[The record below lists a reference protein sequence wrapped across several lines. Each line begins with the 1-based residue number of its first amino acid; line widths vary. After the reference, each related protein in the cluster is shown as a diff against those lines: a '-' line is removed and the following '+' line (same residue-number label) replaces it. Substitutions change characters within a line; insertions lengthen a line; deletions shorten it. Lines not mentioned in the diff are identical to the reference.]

1 MFLDYLLRFFMQ
13 GPRFLVLQF
22 DGMVGSTDVL
32 LARRYFLL
40 IRFFFFFCLP
50 DFFFVLFTFVSI
62 RIYNVG
68 RYLLV

>member
-40 IRFFFFFCLP
+40 IRFFFFFLLAGL
-50 DFFFVLFTFVSI
+50 FFLYYLHLYRFVYITLAD
-62 RIYNVG
+62 IY
-68 RYLLV
+68 